1 MVEMN
6 LLEILEETLLTVP
19 EYISED
25 GKILKTKVYEDAMA
39 VKPKLI
45 KLLMDNESLKK
56 NFFVDVDGV
65 IVFDKQKFI
74 WLLENKEFLPDSY
87 TRYRNKIGLVDSK
100 DNLISSSNDVV
111 LSFPYKDCVLVGGQD
126 KEDQKKDEIFFNE
139 LIGSEQITR
148 MLSPKVFTNAKR
160 YSKEG
165 MEENVEFTKDDNL
178 IIKGNNLIALSSLLE
193 RYEGEVKCVYIDPPY
208 NPDSVA
214 NTFSYNNRF
223 NHSTWITFM
232 KNRAEQAK
240 KILNKE
246 GFFCCSIDH
255 NELFYVGV
263 LFDEIFGRENRVG
276 IVSVETNP
284 GGRSDSTFLA
294 TSSEYFIIYAKNI
307 EHAIINDITK
317 DEKKLTVYNKED
329 EVSKYKLVPL
339 RRTGSNST
347 PDKRPNL
354 CYPIFYNKKT
364 KDITVEKQQATEE
377 WIEIMPMGT
386 DRMRVWRWSKKKLIN
401 SLVDIE
407 IVEKNNDFNVY
418 VKDRI
423 KNKEKAKTMWY
434 GSRYDASAN
443 GTKILQKLNLTGSF
457 SYPKSVYL
465 MKDIL
470 EILTDENDIV
480 LDFHLGS
487 GTTAAVAHKMGR
499 KYIGIEQMDY
509 IEDVTIER
517 MKKVVNGEQGG
528 VSKEVD
534 WQGGGSFVY
543 CELMENANV
552 LIDEIQKASEY
563 NIDKT
568 KEKIY
573 SDDRIIPYVTK
584 EEVLKL
590 DKEFDSMDIE
600 DKKKALISLVD
611 KNKLYVNYS
620 DMEDETYNVK
630 DEDKR
635 FTRSFYKEV

>member
-1 MVEMN
+1 
-6 LLEILEETLLTVP
+6 
-19 EYISED
+19 
-25 GKILKTKVYEDAMA
+25 
-39 VKPKLI
+39 
-45 KLLMDNESLKK
+45 
-56 NFFVDVDGV
+56 
-65 IVFDKQKFI
+65 
-74 WLLENKEFLPDSY
+74 
-87 TRYRNKIGLVDSK
+87 
-100 DNLISSSNDVV
+100 
-111 LSFPYKDCVLVGGQD
+111 
-126 KEDQKKDEIFFNE
+126 
-139 LIGSEQITR
+139 
-148 MLSPKVFTNAKR
+148 
-160 YSKEG
+160 
-165 MEENVEFTKDDNL
+165 
-178 IIKGNNLIALSSLLE
+178 
-193 RYEGEVKCVYIDPPY
+193 
-208 NPDSVA
+208 
-214 NTFSYNNRF
+214 
-223 NHSTWITFM
+223 
-232 KNRAEQAK
+232 
-240 KILNKE
+240 
-246 GFFCCSIDH
+246 
-255 NELFYVGV
+255 
-263 LFDEIFGRENRVG
+263 
-276 IVSVETNP
+276 
-284 GGRSDSTFLA
+284 
-294 TSSEYFIIYAKNI
+294 
-307 EHAIINDITK
+307 
-317 DEKKLTVYNKED
+317 
-329 EVSKYKLVPL
+329 
-339 RRTGSNST
+339 
-347 PDKRPNL
+347 
-354 CYPIFYNKKT
+354 
-364 KDITVEKQQATEE
+364 
-377 WIEIMPMGT
+377 
-386 DRMRVWRWSKKKLIN
+386 
-401 SLVDIE
+401 
-407 IVEKNNDFNVY
+407 
-418 VKDRI
+418 
-423 KNKEKAKTMWY
+423 
-434 GSRYDASAN
+434 
-443 GTKILQKLNLTGSF
+443 
-457 SYPKSVYL
+457 

>member
-1 MVEMN
+1 
-6 LLEILEETLLTVP
+6 
-19 EYISED
+19 
-25 GKILKTKVYEDAMA
+25 
-39 VKPKLI
+39 
-45 KLLMDNESLKK
+45 
-56 NFFVDVDGV
+56 
-65 IVFDKQKFI
+65 
-74 WLLENKEFLPDSY
+74 
-87 TRYRNKIGLVDSK
+87 
-100 DNLISSSNDVV
+100 
-111 LSFPYKDCVLVGGQD
+111 
-126 KEDQKKDEIFFNE
+126 
-139 LIGSEQITR
+139 
-148 MLSPKVFTNAKR
+148 
-160 YSKEG
+160 
-165 MEENVEFTKDDNL
+165 
-178 IIKGNNLIALSSLLE
+178 
-193 RYEGEVKCVYIDPPY
+193 
-208 NPDSVA
+208 
-214 NTFSYNNRF
+214 
-223 NHSTWITFM
+223 
-232 KNRAEQAK
+232 
-240 KILNKE
+240 
-246 GFFCCSIDH
+246 
-255 NELFYVGV
+255 
-263 LFDEIFGRENRVG
+263 
-276 IVSVETNP
+276 
-284 GGRSDSTFLA
+284 
-294 TSSEYFIIYAKNI
+294 
-307 EHAIINDITK
+307 
-317 DEKKLTVYNKED
+317 
-329 EVSKYKLVPL
+329 
-339 RRTGSNST
+339 
-347 PDKRPNL
+347 
-354 CYPIFYNKKT
+354 
-364 KDITVEKQQATEE
+364 
-377 WIEIMPMGT
+377 MPMGT

-423 KNKEKAKTMWY
+423 KNKEKVKTMWY
-434 GSRYDASAN
+434 GSRYDASSN

-480 LDFHLGS
+480 LDYHLGS

-543 CELMENANV
+543 CELMENANE

-600 DKKKALISLVD
+600 EKKKSLISLVD

-620 DMEDETYNVK
+620 DIEDETYEVA
-630 DEDKR
+630 DEDKK
-635 FTRSFYKEV
+635 FTESFYKKGV

>member
-1 MVEMN
+1 
-6 LLEILEETLLTVP
+6 
-19 EYISED
+19 
-25 GKILKTKVYEDAMA
+25 
-39 VKPKLI
+39 
-45 KLLMDNESLKK
+45 
-56 NFFVDVDGV
+56 
-65 IVFDKQKFI
+65 
-74 WLLENKEFLPDSY
+74 
-87 TRYRNKIGLVDSK
+87 
-100 DNLISSSNDVV
+100 
-111 LSFPYKDCVLVGGQD
+111 
-126 KEDQKKDEIFFNE
+126 
-139 LIGSEQITR
+139 

-307 EHAIINDITK
+307 EHAIINGITK

-364 KDITVEKQQATEE
+364 KNITVEKQQATEE

-487 GTTAAVAHKMGR
+487 GTTVAVAHKMGR

-509 IEDVTIER
+509 IEDVTIEG

>member
-307 EHAIINDITK
+307 EHAIINGITK

-364 KDITVEKQQATEE
+364 KNITVEKQQATEE

-487 GTTAAVAHKMGR
+487 GTTVAVAHKMGR

-509 IEDVTIER
+509 IEDVTIEG